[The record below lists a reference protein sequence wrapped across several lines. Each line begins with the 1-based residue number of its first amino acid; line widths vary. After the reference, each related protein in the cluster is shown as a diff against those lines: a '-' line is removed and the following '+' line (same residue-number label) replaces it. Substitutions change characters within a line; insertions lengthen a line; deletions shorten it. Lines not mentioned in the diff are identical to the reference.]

1 MTHKLFLNDMLV
13 IHHLFTNSRFSFTG
27 VQNERVVWFK
37 TCDCSP
43 VTFQLVVFSS
53 SHPRNK
59 SHWTLNV
66 SAHIIIS
73 NLCVWLHRRPCRAAP
88 VHDGRQEGGQHVLHD
103 LVHQLVLNRFWYD
116 RLKTPKMLMWA
127 GGGGECGRCV
137 HEPTGNPKRG
147 RRWGDRRRVGSCW
160 SLNRSM
166 DESRCRPF
174 SFSCRRT
181 KGSVWHI
188 WALTVSVLN

>member
-1 MTHKLFLNDMLV
+1 MLV
-13 IHHLFTNSRFSFTG
+13 IHHSRTLLLQRTWIRLHRTGKTQQNIISWFFIYNSQFSFTG
-27 VQNERVVWFK
+27 LQNERVVWFQ
-37 TCDCSP
+37 TSDCSP

-53 SHPRNK
+53 SHPRDK

-73 NLCVWLHRRPCRAAP
+73 KLCVWLHRRTCRAAP

-116 RLKTPKMLMWA
+116 RLKTLKMLTWA

-147 RRWGDRRRVGSCW
+147 RRCVDEELLIAE
-160 SLNRSM
+160 SL
-166 DESRCRPF
+166 DGW
-174 SFSCRRT
+174 
-181 KGSVWHI
+181 K
-188 WALTVSVLN
+188 